1 MRSPLVPGGRRR
13 RVRSIV
19 AVVVV
24 ACLVISACGDD
35 DSDEAQGDATTTTAG
50 GGSATTAVTTTTAPA
65 GGGGNGGGGSSSG
78 SGEGCAATS
87 SGTPAGAATAPT
99 IDVDGDGRDDTAW
112 LAGPAGAQRSFGITT
127 ASGATFST
135 PFSSASPIAAS
146 ALAFEPDGELPAYA
160 LISDGR
166 LGSLWL
172 LADCSVTAVT
182 NPQGD
187 LYTFD
192 LGGFTGFGTGVGCV
206 DLDAD
211 GRRDLVGLLA
221 ESVDPSTTRIERT
234 IVRLD
239 GDHAS
244 NGTSD
249 ELTARSPAD
258 DAEIESARSV
268 TCGDLTLDGNGVHE
282 PEQ

>member
-1 MRSPLVPGGRRR
+1 MKPSFVRRGSGRGA
-13 RVRSIV
+13 RSIV
-19 AVVVV
+19 VVVLAV
-24 ACLVISACGDD
+24 CLVISACGDD
-35 DSDEAQGDATTTTAG
+35 DDSDDGQSSNGGGRTTTTTVADG
-50 GGSATTAVTTTTAPA
+50 RAATTATTAAPS
-65 GGGGNGGGGSSSG
+65 GGGGGGSG
-78 SGEGCAATS
+78 GGACAATS

-112 LAGPAGAQRSFGITT
+112 LAGPAGAERSFGITT

-146 ALAFEPDGELPAYA
+146 AFAFEPAGELPAYA
-160 LISDGR
+160 LVSDGR

-172 LADCSVTAVT
+172 LADCRVTAVT

-187 LYTFD
+187 PYTFD

-206 DLDAD
+206 DLDRD

-221 ESVDPSTTRIERT
+221 ESADPPTTRIKRT
-234 IVRLD
+234 IVKLD

-249 ELTARSPAD
+249 ELTAHSPAD

-282 PEQ
+282 QE

>member
-1 MRSPLVPGGRRR
+1 MEAPFIRRGPWGRARW
-13 RVRSIV
+13 I
-19 AVVVV
+19 VVVALA

-35 DSDEAQGDATTTTAG
+35 DSDDAQRSNGGGRTTTTTIADG
-50 GGSATTAVTTTTAPA
+50 GAATTATTAAPT
-65 GGGGNGGGGSSSG
+65 GGGGAGSGGN
-78 SGEGCAATS
+78 GEGCAATS

-112 LAGPAGAQRSFGITT
+112 LAGSAGAERSFGITT

-146 ALAFEPDGELPAYA
+146 AFAFEPDGELPAYA
-160 LISDGR
+160 LVSDGR

-172 LADCSVTAVT
+172 LADCRVTAVT

-187 LYTFD
+187 PYTFD

-206 DLDAD
+206 DLDRD

-221 ESVDPSTTRIERT
+221 ESVDPPTTRIKRT

-249 ELTARSPAD
+249 ELTAHSPAD

-282 PEQ
+282 QE